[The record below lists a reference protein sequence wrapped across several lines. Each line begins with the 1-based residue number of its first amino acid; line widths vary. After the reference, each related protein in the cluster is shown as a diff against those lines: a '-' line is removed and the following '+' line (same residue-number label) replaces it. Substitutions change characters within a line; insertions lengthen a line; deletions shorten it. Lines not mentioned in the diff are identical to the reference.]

1 MNIEPPDKPIW
12 CPDNEYNISSSD
24 DDENPGL
31 IVQPMGT
38 SFNPVFIPMRNR
50 THTGQHISPTQDPTI
65 SPTQDPTISPIIVLP
80 PEMQGNPPDLN
91 AKEYSHNVKGD
102 GPGSDII
109 KGTMASSTPQHIEL
123 EAELLSVL
131 SNSSASTTEKVL
143 KSVHKYHKVCAKL
156 PPCCPQHDICLP
168 ILSAFTGNRRF

>member
-1 MNIEPPDKPIW
+1 M
-12 CPDNEYNISSSD
+12 
-24 DDENPGL
+24 PGL
-31 IVQPMGT
+31 IDRTQPMGT
-38 SFNPVFIPMRNR
+38 RLNPVFNPKRRNP
-50 THTGQHISPTQDPTI
+50 THTGQHI